1 MMLLDPN
8 QVLTAREMS
17 IERAIFEVHGR
28 RITDFV
34 LPAESE
40 EEYETYVGRLACLAH
55 DFSLCAQD
63 AAVLIWHEVL
73 DIMSTEPGAHFCK
86 VGAVCEFGNHDD

>member
-1 MMLLDPN
+1 MLLDPN

-17 IERAIFEVHGR
+17 IERAILEVHGR
-28 RITDFV
+28 CITDFV

-40 EEYETYVGRLACLAH
+40 EEYEAYAGRLACLAH

-63 AAVLIWHEVL
+63 AATLIWYEVL
-73 DIMSTEPGAHFCK
+73 DIIASTPGAHFCA
-86 VGAVCEFGNHDD
+86 VGEACAFGNHDE